1 MNNIEVEVKILLQS
15 LKEKERFLEACQR
28 ATELTEARKNSQLNH
43 YFARWDLRKLQEN
56 IDIHLG
62 NEQKNELEMLISKAK
77 SFSGRTRKSNDD
89 VIFVLKAS
97 VDETNSINGTGRLEF
112 EVTVPM
118 SIDELDQI
126 FLDSGFEY
134 ETKWSRDRVEYNF
147 WDYTL
152 CIDENSG
159 YGFLAEI
166 ERVVPDGEDID
177 SIKIGIRSLIK
188 ELWFEELSQDRV
200 NRMYEHYIHV
210 WPHYYGTKNW
220 FNVL

>member
-15 LKEKERFLEACQR
+15 LEKKDNFLKACEEKYPLR
-28 ATELTEARKNSQLNH
+28 ESHKNSQLNH
-43 YFARWDLRKLQEN
+43 YFTWWDLDALKNN
-56 IDIHLG
+56 IDSYLDVQ
-62 NEQKNELEMLISKAK
+62 QKEELKTLISKAK
-77 SFSGRTRKSNDD
+77 SFSARTRKSNDS

-112 EVTVPM
+112 EVTVPL
-118 SIDELDQI
+118 SIDELDKV
-126 FLDSGFEY
+126 FLDSWFSY

-152 CIDENSG
+152 CVDENSG

-166 ERVVPDGEDID
+166 ERVVPDGEDIE
-177 SIKIGIRSLIK
+177 SIKSNIRALIE

>member
-15 LKEKERFLEACQR
+15 LEKKDLFLKACEQKHPLN
-28 ATELTEARKNSQLNH
+28 ESHKNSQLNH
-43 YFARWDLRKLQEN
+43 YFTWWDLSALQNN
-56 IDIHLG
+56 INSYLDDSQR
-62 NEQKNELEMLISKAK
+62 EELQTLITKAK
-77 SFSGRTRKSNDD
+77 SFSARTRKSNDD

-112 EVTVPM
+112 EVTVPL
-118 SIDELDQI
+118 SIEELDTI
-126 FLDSGFEY
+126 FLDSGFNY
-134 ETKWSRDRVEYNF
+134 ETKWSRNRVEYNF

-159 YGFLAEI
+159 YWFLAEI
-166 ERVVPDGEDID
+166 EKVVPDGQDID
-177 SIKIGIRSLIK
+177 VIKSDIRTLIQ
-188 ELWFEELSQDRV
+188 ELWHEELSQDRV

>member
-15 LKEKERFLEACQR
+15 KENKDIFLKAC
-28 ATELTEARKNSQLNH
+28 ENISPLTESTRNSQLNH
-43 YFARWDLRKLQEN
+43 YFNWGSLQDLENNIQPYLSDTQKEELQ
-56 IDIHLG
+56 G
-62 NEQKNELEMLISKAK
+62 LISKAK
-77 SFSGRTRKSNDD
+77 SFSARTRKSNND

-112 EVTVPM
+112 EVVVPL

-134 ETKWSRDRVEYNF
+134 QTKFSRNRVEYSF

-152 CIDENSG
+152 CVDENSG

-166 ERVVPDGEDID
+166 ERVVPDGEDIEV
-177 SIKIGIRSLIK
+177 IKTDIRNLIEK
-188 ELWFEELSQDRV
+188 TGFEELSQDRV
-200 NRMYEHYIHV
+200 NRMYEHYTHV
-210 WPHYYGTKNW
+210 WPYYYGTKNW

>member
-15 LKEKERFLEACQR
+15 LKEKERFLGACQKKS
-28 ATELTEARKNSQLNH
+28 ELVEARKNSQLNH
-43 YFARWDLRKLQEN
+43 YFVWGDLKKLQEN
-56 IDIHLG
+56 IDTQLS
-62 NEQKNELEMLISKAK
+62 NEQKDELKMLISKAK
-77 SFSGRTRKSNDD
+77 SFSARTRKSNED
-89 VIFVLKAS
+89 VIFVLKTS

-118 SIDELDQI
+118 SIDELDWV
-126 FLDSGFEY
+126 FLDSWFEY
-134 ETKWSRDRVEYNF
+134 ETKWSRERVEYNF
-147 WDYTL
+147 WEYTL

-159 YGFLAEI
+159 YWFLAEI

-177 SIKIGIRSLIK
+177 VIKSSIRDLIT

>member
-15 LKEKERFLEACQR
+15 REKKEAFLKACSKKYPLEEK
-28 ATELTEARKNSQLNH
+28 ATNSQLNH
-43 YFARWDLRKLQEN
+43 YFAGGDLWALEEN
-56 IDIHLG
+56 ISLYLSE
-62 NEQKNELEMLISKAK
+62 EQKNELKMLISKAK
-77 SFSGRTRKSNDD
+77 SFSARTRKANDD

-97 VDETNSINGTGRLEF
+97 VDETNSINGTWRLEF
-112 EVTVPM
+112 EVHVPL
-118 SIDELDQI
+118 SIDELDGI
-126 FLDSGFEY
+126 FLKSWFEY

-159 YGFLAEI
+159 YWFLAEI

-177 SIKIGIRSLIK
+177 TIKSDIRSLIE
-188 ELWFEELSQDRV
+188 ELWSEELSQDRV
-200 NRMYEHYIHV
+200 NRMYNHYIHV

-220 FNVL
+220 FNVE